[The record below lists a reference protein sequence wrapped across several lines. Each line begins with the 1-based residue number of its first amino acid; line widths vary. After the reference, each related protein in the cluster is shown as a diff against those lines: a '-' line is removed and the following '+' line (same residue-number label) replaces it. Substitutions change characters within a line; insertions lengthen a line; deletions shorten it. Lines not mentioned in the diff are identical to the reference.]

1 MSYCSS
7 CGAYLPDWA
16 AECPAC
22 GAPREPAAGPKRAR
36 KAPDSAAAQ
45 AARPKRKA
53 AAEEG
58 EYHYTYKK
66 ASGGGGAAPQGS
78 GARRRTADKG
88 TFTCEG
94 TKQGSGGAFRYE
106 AEDRRGSYA
115 GAYTSDAKKNRG
127 LAALCYFGP
136 FFLLSWLL
144 KPKSSF
150 VRYHVNQGLALFLC
164 WIVINIFDF
173 IPFMW
178 VVNIFGLICFFCGV
192 SNALRGKRKPLP
204 VIGDITLI
212 K

>member
-1 MSYCSS
+1 MAMSYCSS

-22 GAPREPAAGPKRAR
+22 GAPREPGAGTKRAR

-66 ASGGGGAAPQGS
+66 ASGGGGAASKGS

-88 TFTCEG
+88 TFTYEG

-106 AEDRRGSYA
+106 AEGTGA
-115 GAYTSDAKKNRG
+115 GATPALTRPTRRRT
-127 LAALCYFGP
+127 AALRRCAISGR
-136 FFLLSWLL
+136 
-144 KPKSSF
+144 SS
-150 VRYHVNQGLALFLC
+150 C
-164 WIVINIFDF
+164 
-173 IPFMW
+173 
-178 VVNIFGLICFFCGV
+178 
-192 SNALRGKRKPLP
+192 
-204 VIGDITLI
+204 
-212 K
+212 